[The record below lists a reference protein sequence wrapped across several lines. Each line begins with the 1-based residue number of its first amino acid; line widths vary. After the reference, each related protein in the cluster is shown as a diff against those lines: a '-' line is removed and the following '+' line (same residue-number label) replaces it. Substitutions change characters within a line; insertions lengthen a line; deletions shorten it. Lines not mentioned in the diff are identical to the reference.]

1 MRAHGICLHLG
12 AVTNGVDLEAKLGF
26 AVLSEHSGKKIV
38 WPFLLQAYEIFVVSV
53 LPENVCGLLFFT
65 IYIPKMY

>member
-1 MRAHGICLHLG
+1 MLMESACTWVLLPT
-12 AVTNGVDLEAKLGF
+12 ADLEAKLGF

-53 LPENVCGLLFFT
+53 LPEKVACGLLFFT
-65 IYIPKMY
+65 IYVLKMY